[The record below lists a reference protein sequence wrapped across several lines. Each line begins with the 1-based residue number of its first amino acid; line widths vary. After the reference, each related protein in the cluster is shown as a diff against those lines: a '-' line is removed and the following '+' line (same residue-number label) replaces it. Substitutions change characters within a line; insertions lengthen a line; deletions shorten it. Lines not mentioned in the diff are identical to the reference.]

1 MVERRAGTLLLA
13 LLLALPVAA
22 RAAPGGTAVVAPA
35 AAGMPGPAAATGITA
50 LRQAIS
56 SFIARPRFASAR
68 WGIDVVDL
76 TSGRTLY
83 AHDAGKLF
91 VPASNAKLFTAAL
104 AMNLL
109 GPATRFTTTLY
120 AGDHADGHGVVQG
133 DLILAGGGDPALG
146 TETGDTDG
154 TDWADTLAA
163 RLVAAGITHVNGNL
177 VVDDTLFRDP
187 PFGDGWGAGDLF
199 TDYAPQVGA
208 LTVREGTIRVS
219 VSRDGPRCCS
229 VAVQPESAGVRVR
242 NLSVDATPGDDSSL
256 LLYRP
261 LGHDT
266 LYVTGSLPRGVRM
279 REYTL
284 AAPDPARM
292 AGQDLLDALAR
303 AGVTLSGRLRV
314 LHWPQSGPLPRY
326 SHRVRIATLHSPP
339 LAQLLRH
346 MLLRSDN
353 LYAQTLLLQ
362 VGRYWQQSG
371 AGSCGWVL
379 HWTSQWGLCAMRTL
393 LTRIGITRE
402 QAHFTEG
409 SGLSR
414 QDMVS
419 PRATTT
425 LLAWVARQPWAADLI
440 DALPHSGHSGT
451 LLYRLSELPQGD
463 RVQAKTGTLAHM
475 YTLSGFLE
483 MQDGRRLAFSLM
495 LNNYQ
500 RPIRPDGDWAPPDPT
515 QDLDAIVRI
524 LAARGTTEMAAT
536 AADATPP
543 ASR

>member
-440 DALPHSGHSGT
+440 GALPHSGRDGT
-451 LLYRLSELPQGD
+451 LLYRLHRLPDGD
-463 RVQAKTGTLAHM
+463 TVRAKTGTLAHM
-475 YTLSGFLE
+475 YTLSGYLE
-483 MQDGRRLAFSLM
+483 TRAGRRLAFSIM

-500 RPIRPDGDWAPPDPT
+500 RPIQPDGDWAPPDPT
-515 QDLDAIVRI
+515 RDLDAIVRI
-524 LAARGTTEMAAT
+524 LAVHGATVTAAAAQATPAAT
-536 AADATPP
+536 
-543 ASR
+543 R

>member
-1 MVERRAGTLLLA
+1 MLERHLAALLLA
-13 LLLALPVAA
+13 LLPVLPVAA
-22 RAAPGGTAVVAPA
+22 RMPPRTDAARAAPAGGTLNASLA
-35 AAGMPGPAAATGITA
+35 A
-50 LRQAIS
+50 
-56 SFIARPRFASAR
+56 FIAQPRFASAR

-76 TSGRTLY
+76 NSGRTLY
-83 AHDAGKLF
+83 AHAAGKLF
-91 VPASNAKLFTAAL
+91 VPASNAKLYTAAL
-104 AMNLL
+104 ALDLL
-109 GPATRFTTTLY
+109 GPAARFSTTLY

-133 DLILAGGGDPALG
+133 DLILVGGGDPALG
-146 TETGDTDG
+146 TETGDADG
-154 TDWADTLAA
+154 PDWADTLAA
-163 RLVAAGITHVNGNL
+163 RLVAAGITRVQGNL

-187 PFGDGWGAGDLF
+187 PFGNGWGAEDLF

-219 VSRDGPRCCS
+219 VSRDGPRCCN

-242 NLSVDATPGDDSSL
+242 NLSVDATPGDGSSL

-266 LYVTGSLPRGVRM
+266 LYVTGSLPRGVR
-279 REYTL
+279 RRDYTL

-292 AGQDLLDALAR
+292 AGQDLLDALQR

-314 LHWPQSGPLPRY
+314 LRWPQASPLPRY
-326 SHRVRIATLHSPP
+326 PRRVRIAALHSPP

-346 MLLRSDN
+346 MLLHSDN
-353 LYAQTLLLQ
+353 LYAQILLEHAGL
-362 VGRYWQQSG
+362 YWQDAG
-371 AGSCGWVL
+371 RGSCGWVL

-393 LTRIGITRE
+393 LARIGITRE

-425 LLAWVARQPWAADLI
+425 LLAWIARQPWAADLI
-440 DALPHSGHSGT
+440 DALPHSGRSGT

-515 QDLDAIVRI
+515 QDLDAVVRI
-524 LAARGTTEMAAT
+524 LAARGATQMAAT
-536 AADATPP
+536 EADATPP